1 VNEKMPSRAVLDTY
15 ALVAYWAGEEH
26 AEPVRQL
33 LSSGE
38 PWMTLVNLGEA
49 TYVVERRH
57 DRSAAD
63 RLWAHML
70 SEYRPGGAPLRWLP
84 VDETLVRR
92 AASLK
97 VLGGMSY
104 ADCFAAA
111 AAAILQCP
119 VLTGDP
125 EFAVAEQAGIAVSWL

>member
-1 VNEKMPSRAVLDTY
+1 MPTRAVLDTY
-15 ALVAYWAGEEH
+15 ALLAFWLGETQ
-26 AEPVRQL
+26 AEPVRHI

-49 TYVVERRH
+49 TYIIERR
-57 DRSAAD
+57 SGPAMAD
-63 RLWAHML
+63 RLWAHMRSL
-70 SEYRPGGAPLRWLP
+70 ERPGGVPVQWLS
-84 VDETLVRR
+84 VDERLVRQ
-92 AASLK
+92 AATLK
-97 VLGGMSY
+97 TLGGMSY